1 MGNFETTDQG
11 KELMVYLQEQM
22 NGAPRTNTVFEN
34 DIQVLQEATGFS
46 RDETIEK
53 MIEVLFSF
61 S

>member
-34 DIQVLQEATGFS
+34 DIQVLQEETGFS